1 VRVTAVLFLL
11 LSVFVLLAGAT
22 LGLWGHAVAGT
33 FYLTVLGVA
42 FAYLYSVLRSAGVDE
57 PSVLAGEAWTGVGA
71 RTEPAEHGEPSPA
84 DPPVAKAMSFHA
96 SAPSITP
103 FLLALA
109 TGLVVTGLVFSQ
121 WLVITGA
128 GVLALVMI
136 VWFVETGHRRAAEE
150 AAKAGHGGHH

>member
-1 VRVTAVLFLL
+1 MRITAILFLI

-42 FAYLYSVLRSAGVDE
+42 FAYLYSVLRGGGLDE
-57 PSVLAGEAWTGVGA
+57 PSVLAGEGWTDVEA
-71 RTEPAEHGEPSPA
+71 RKEAAEHGEPPPA
-84 DPPVAKAMSFHA
+84 DPPVARAMSFHA

-103 FLLALA
+103 LLFAVA
-109 TGLVVTGLVFSQ
+109 AGLVVGGLVFSQ

-128 GVLALVMI
+128 GVLALVAI
-136 VWFVETGHRRAAEE
+136 VWFVETGHRREAEE